1 MPNKILLFSI
11 LGMVLQY
18 SLLVLIYYFL
28 FKVIKI
34 AYIDLTLENTSTVKR
49 NHTSSTVSIQ
59 AKLVVIDSGHVKLA
73 QSSFLLDETLYIGRS
88 ESNGIIIDDS
98 FVSHEHASINKYQ
111 QSYWLTDLNSTN
123 KTYLNG
129 QPITETMLL
138 KNNDLVKIGP
148 VTFSF
153 KG

>member
-34 AYIDLTLENTSTVKR
+34 AYIDLTLENTST
-49 NHTSSTVSIQ
+49 HTSSTVSIQ

>member
-34 AYIDLTLENTSTVKR
+34 AYIDLTLENTSTIKR

-138 KNNDLVKIGP
+138 KNSDLVKIGP